1 MCKVCCEI
9 VTFISGVVVSFA
21 ESGLTVVEEV
31 GVVNITLLLSGLH
44 SVPVS
49 VFVET
54 QALTA
59 NGNNTS

>member
-1 MCKVCCEI
+1 M
-9 VTFISGVVVSFA
+9 TFISGVVVSFA